1 MSTGTALMNRV
12 LRTLSE
18 AGATVFR
25 NTTAMAWGGKSFA
38 LRPGDVYRARGGER
52 VVLNAYPIQAGLCVG
67 SSDVIGMV
75 PIVITSAMV
84 GKTVAVFGGW
94 EVKDGTGRPTK
105 PQENFV
111 NHIIASGG
119 IGVVVRSEAE
129 AIEAITAY
137 RKG

>member
-12 LRTLSE
+12 TRTLSE
-18 AGATVFR
+18 FGATVFR
-25 NTTAMAWGGKSFA
+25 NTTAKAWAGKSFA
-38 LRPGDVYRARGGER
+38 LRPGDVYRAHGGER

-75 PIVITSAMV
+75 PVVITPAMV
-84 GKTVAVFGGW
+84 GKQVAVFAGW
-94 EVKDGTGRPTK
+94 EVKDGEGRATK
-105 PQENFV
+105 DQKNFV
-111 NHIIASGG
+111 NHIVATGG

-137 RKG
+137 LKG